1 MAGQFA
7 TSAVNV
13 LLVTAQAH
21 THAAVQAA
29 LAGPASPYR
38 LFWVAEPELALVRA
52 QDVQPG
58 VVLLDLDP
66 GSSISVDFVGA
77 LAGSVP
83 EAAVVV
89 LVGASDLPLARRAVL
104 AGAQGFATTPVERED
119 LRATLRQVAARARS
133 GARRA
138 PSGAD
143 VPAGQLIVFCAP
155 KGGTGRTTMATNIAI
170 SLRQTAK
177 ASVVLID
184 ADYAAP
190 AIDVAL
196 NMRADHSIADLLPKM
211 GQLDRD
217 LIAGVVEAHS
227 SGVQVLHAPPS
238 GQSEQR
244 ISRLQVQE
252 LCLWL
257 KRMFTWVIV
266 DLGLPIDETGFAFL
280 DAADLVVMSVLPEM
294 VGLRNARRMLDQL
307 SARGYPDGKLWP
319 VVNRDGLPSG
329 IPVPEVE
336 NWLGT
341 RTRFRIPN
349 DQELATETINSG
361 VPSVIGH
368 RRSALARAY
377 RNLAAELERAVVT
390 PWAYSPDGVTPWAYS
405 PDGATPAEA
414 AAASGAVA
422 TEAAAGAVATPWAY
436 SPDGATPWAY
446 SPDGATAPGTGEGAG
461 MPAGAPKA
469 RPVAGRPATRR
480 PVVVWEF
487 VFDRLGKVALVCALA
502 ALVFLAVG
510 TTYQLTRPRTATSVP
525 GAPPTA
531 LSAAEVALNETPH
544 LTPEV
549 VAIVDLQAQPTLLG
563 SRALSVTSTLMP
575 PETSPTATATAS
587 AAPIDTVH
595 FPAATPMPTRT
606 PRPTHTPR
614 PSPAPA
620 TPWAYSPDGATPWA
634 YSPDGATPTPSPSP
648 IDTVHF
654 PAATETSTSTPRPPS
669 PTPRRLLPTARPS
682 PTAAPV
688 SAPALVAP
696 APGDVR
702 GGEVTFSWQP
712 TGLLP
717 PGAAYEVVWWN
728 KGEDPSA
735 ARGFAPP
742 TTGSS
747 LTTNLDVLYGTG
759 LIHGPDLYWTV
770 LVVNTS
776 PYRRLTAPNATNA
789 GLLVYGPASTGDD
802 GGGGAPPPPPPKP

>member
-7 TSAVNV
+7 TSVVNV

-21 THAAVQAA
+21 THAEVQAA

-38 LFWVAEPELALVRA
+38 LFWVAQPELALVRA

-58 VVLLDLDP
+58 VILLDLDP
-66 GSSISVDFVGA
+66 GSSISVDFVGT
-77 LAGSVP
+77 LAGSLP

-89 LVGASDLPLARRAVL
+89 LVGASDLPLARQAVL
-104 AGAQGFATTPVERED
+104 AGAQGFATSPVEPED
-119 LRATLRQVAARARS
+119 LLATLRQLTARARG

-155 KGGTGRTTMATNIAI
+155 KGGTGRTTMATNTAI
-170 SLRQTAK
+170 SLRQTAN
-177 ASVVLID
+177 ASVVLVD

-217 LIAGVVEAHS
+217 LIAGVLEAHS
-227 SGVQVLHAPPS
+227 SGVQVLHAPPA

-244 ISRLQVQE
+244 ISHPQVQE

-280 DAADLVVMSVLPEM
+280 DAADRIVMSVLPEM

-336 NWLGT
+336 NWLGA

-390 PWAYSPDGVTPWAYS
+390 PWAYSPDG
-405 PDGATPAEA
+405 
-414 AAASGAVA
+414 
-422 TEAAAGAVATPWAY
+422 
-436 SPDGATPWAY
+436 
-446 SPDGATAPGTGEGAG
+446 
-461 MPAGAPKA
+461 
-469 RPVAGRPATRR
+469 
-480 PVVVWEF
+480 
-487 VFDRLGKVALVCALA
+487 
-502 ALVFLAVG
+502 
-510 TTYQLTRPRTATSVP
+510 
-525 GAPPTA
+525 
-531 LSAAEVALNETPH
+531 
-544 LTPEV
+544 
-549 VAIVDLQAQPTLLG
+549 
-563 SRALSVTSTLMP
+563 
-575 PETSPTATATAS
+575 
-587 AAPIDTVH
+587 
-595 FPAATPMPTRT
+595 
-606 PRPTHTPR
+606 
-614 PSPAPA
+614 
-620 TPWAYSPDGATPWA
+620 
-634 YSPDGATPTPSPSP
+634 ATPTPSSSP
-648 IDTVHF
+648 TV
-654 PAATETSTSTPRPPS
+654 TETSTSTPRPPS
-669 PTPRRLLPTARPS
+669 PTPKRLLPTAKPS
-682 PTAAPV
+682 PTAAPL

-702 GGEVTFSWQP
+702 GGEVTFTWQP
-712 TGLLP
+712 AGLLP

-759 LIHGPDLYWTV
+759 VIHGPDLYWTV

-789 GLLVYGPASTGDD
+789 GLLVYGPTSA
-802 GGGGAPPPPPPKP
+802 GGGGAPPPPQP